1 MAHIGMKWFR
11 SNLRI
16 GSRLALLSLVLQFAL
31 SFGHF
36 HSVATQATPTA
47 RSGLAVAGKVVDPG
61 ATDAATYQ
69 QQPSSDHDSGRSP
82 GDPCAI
88 CATIALASTVLF
100 ATPPALLLP
109 SAHGKLAHQNTD
121 TEFVRLNS
129 AAAAFQPRGPP
140 VS

>member
-1 MAHIGMKWFR
+1 MAHLGMKWFR

-16 GSRLALLSLVLQFAL
+16 GSRLALLSLLLQFAL

-36 HSVATQATPTA
+36 HSVTTQAAPTA
-47 RSGLAVAGKVVDPG
+47 LSGLAADKVVDRV
-61 ATDAATYQ
+61 ATEPATSQ
-69 QQPSSDHDSGRSP
+69 QQPSSDHDSGRLP

-109 SAHGKLAHQNTD
+109 SAHGKLAHQNAE

-129 AAAAFQPRGPP
+129 PAPAFQPRGPP
-140 VS
+140 AS